1 MPSHYNCCVP
11 LCTNHKRKN
20 PNLSFYRIP
29 KDERVRKEYSRLIR
43 NETLKLQSSHTRIC
57 SAHFDGGKKRNR
69 HHLPSIFPWSK
80 PVNLRKP
87 PVRRRLDVASAS
99 TQSSTFDYME
109 VKTVEAATVVIED
122 TDVGFSSSESVSIFL
137 MKQLAPSQKK
147 RKHARPRHNIKR
159 GRKR

>member
-1 MPSHYNCCVP
+1 MPSHCNCCVP
-11 LCTNHKRKN
+11 LCRNHKRKN

-29 KDERVRKEYSRLIR
+29 KDVRVRKEYCRLIR

-57 SAHFDGGKKRNR
+57 SAHFDGGKKRNS

-99 TQSSTFDYME
+99 TQSSTFDYTE
-109 VKTVEAATVVIED
+109 VKTVEAATVAIED
-122 TDVGFSSSESVSIFL
+122 TAVGSRPLSLYVFFL
-137 MKQLAPSQKK
+137 VKQLAPNQKK
-147 RKHARPRHNIKR
+147 RKHARPRHNTKR